1 MDGDGNEEMGGL
13 LSLGCE
19 LANMCMSEL
28 VNSLCEKKKSI
39 VLTNFKIKFTKMIT

>member
-19 LANMCMSEL
+19 LANMCMSEP
-28 VNSLCEKKKSI
+28 VNSLCEKKKKHSAH
-39 VLTNFKIKFTKMIT
+39 KFQNKVY